1 MNMKYIL
8 DRLSEPSTWR
18 GILSLLTALGVK
30 LRPDL
35 AEAIISG
42 GLSAMGLINILR
54 KEKDA
59 TGTGTGA

>member
-1 MNMKYIL
+1 MKYIL

-18 GILSLLTALGVK
+18 GIISMLTALGVK

-35 AEAIISG
+35 TEAIISG
-42 GLSAMGLINILR
+42 GLSAMGLINIIR

-59 TGTGTGA
+59 TGTPPSA

>member
-1 MNMKYIL
+1 MKYLL

-18 GILSLLTALGVK
+18 GIISMLTALGVK

-42 GLSAMGLINILR
+42 GLSAMGLINVIR

-59 TGTGTGA
+59 AGTGTGA

>member
-1 MNMKYIL
+1 MKYLL

-18 GILSLLTALGVK
+18 GIISMLTALGVK

-42 GLSAMGLINILR
+42 GLSARGMINIIR

-59 TGTGTGA
+59 TGTPPSA

>member
-1 MNMKYIL
+1 MKYIL

-59 TGTGTGA
+59 TGTGTSA

>member
-1 MNMKYIL
+1 M
-8 DRLSEPSTWR
+8 
-18 GILSLLTALGVK
+18 LTALGVK

-59 TGTGTGA
+59 AGTPPSA

>member
-1 MNMKYIL
+1 MKYIL

-18 GILSLLTALGVK
+18 GILSVATALGVK

-42 GLSAMGLINILR
+42 GLSAMGLINIIR

-59 TGTGTGA
+59 AGTPPSA

>member
-1 MNMKYIL
+1 MKYIL
-8 DRLSEPSTWR
+8 DRLSEASTWR
-18 GILSLLTALGVK
+18 GIISMLTALGIK

-42 GLSAMGLINILR
+42 GLAAMGLINILR

-59 TGTGTGA
+59 TGTPPSA

>member
-1 MNMKYIL
+1 MKYIL

-18 GILSLLTALGVK
+18 GIISMLTALGVK

-59 TGTGTGA
+59 AGTPPSA